1 MQVYDEEEECY
12 RPVRYKDIVILARS
26 LKDYG
31 DVIYNALTAQGIPVY
46 LEKSKGYFQA
56 VEIQV
61 IMAMLSVVDNSR
73 QDIPLSAVLLSPIG
87 GLNESELAQICA
99 AVRNAVSEK
108 LCLYDICEYYAE
120 DQADTELGGKVRR
133 LLDLIEDLKEKK
145 QHLSVSDLIWEL
157 LEQTGYY
164 EYVTAMPAG
173 DIRKSNVDMLLQ
185 KAVQFENGYYKG
197 LFHFLRY
204 VDKLKLMEKDEGE
217 ASVLSEDADVVRIMS
232 IHKSKGLEYPVVF
245 VAGMGRQ
252 FNRMELKDN
261 VQVHPDYYLAAM
273 AMHIKGRYKHN
284 TAIRSIYAALED
296 AEMMAENLRV
306 LYVAMTRAK
315 EKLILTGAIRG
326 ADRLL
331 AKYAYV
337 EDMEPLLLP
346 YNVRK
351 NADSYAKHLLACMV
365 RYNRLAAA
373 CKVQGKIRMEICN
386 QEEILTA
393 MIPMEL
399 HKRLQ
404 LEDIRRMAEEDVF

>member
-1 MQVYDEEEECY
+1 
-12 RPVRYKDIVILARS
+12 
-26 LKDYG
+26 
-31 DVIYNALTAQGIPVY
+31 
-46 LEKSKGYFQA
+46 
-56 VEIQV
+56 
-61 IMAMLSVVDNSR
+61 
-73 QDIPLSAVLLSPIG
+73 
-87 GLNESELAQICA
+87 
-99 AVRNAVSEK
+99 
-108 LCLYDICEYYAE
+108 
-120 DQADTELGGKVRR
+120 
-133 LLDLIEDLKEKK
+133 
-145 QHLSVSDLIWEL
+145 
-157 LEQTGYY
+157 
-164 EYVTAMPAG
+164 MPAG

-351 NADSYAKHLLACMV
+351 MP
-365 RYNRLAAA
+365 
-373 CKVQGKIRMEICN
+373 
-386 QEEILTA
+386 TA
-393 MIPMEL
+393 MRSICLPVWCVITGW
-399 HKRLQ
+399 RQ
-404 LEDIRRMAEEDVF
+404 PARCRGRFVWRFATRRKF

>member
-1 MQVYDEEEECY
+1 M
-12 RPVRYKDIVILARS
+12 
-26 LKDYG
+26 
-31 DVIYNALTAQGIPVY
+31 
-46 LEKSKGYFQA
+46 
-56 VEIQV
+56 
-61 IMAMLSVVDNSR
+61 
-73 QDIPLSAVLLSPIG
+73 
-87 GLNESELAQICA
+87 
-99 AVRNAVSEK
+99 
-108 LCLYDICEYYAE
+108 
-120 DQADTELGGKVRR
+120 
-133 LLDLIEDLKEKK
+133 
-145 QHLSVSDLIWEL
+145 
-157 LEQTGYY
+157 
-164 EYVTAMPAG
+164 
-173 DIRKSNVDMLLQ
+173 
-185 KAVQFENGYYKG
+185 
-197 LFHFLRY
+197 
-204 VDKLKLMEKDEGE
+204 
-217 ASVLSEDADVVRIMS
+217 LSEDADVVRIMS

-351 NADSYAKHLLACMV
+351 MP
-365 RYNRLAAA
+365 
-373 CKVQGKIRMEICN
+373 
-386 QEEILTA
+386 TA
-393 MIPMEL
+393 MRSICLPVWCVITDW
-399 HKRLQ
+399 RQ
-404 LEDIRRMAEEDVF
+404 PARCRGRFVWRFATRRKF

>member
-1 MQVYDEEEECY
+1 M
-12 RPVRYKDIVILARS
+12 
-26 LKDYG
+26 
-31 DVIYNALTAQGIPVY
+31 
-46 LEKSKGYFQA
+46 
-56 VEIQV
+56 
-61 IMAMLSVVDNSR
+61 
-73 QDIPLSAVLLSPIG
+73 
-87 GLNESELAQICA
+87 
-99 AVRNAVSEK
+99 
-108 LCLYDICEYYAE
+108 
-120 DQADTELGGKVRR
+120 
-133 LLDLIEDLKEKK
+133 
-145 QHLSVSDLIWEL
+145 
-157 LEQTGYY
+157 EQTRYY

-185 KAVQFENGYYKG
+185 KAVQFEKGYYKG

-404 LEDIRRMAEEDVF
+404 LEDIRRMAEQAEEDVFYAKNEASVSYVYPHMPMTTLGAKLSISDIKKMKAYDGKGYDINTEFALPDTAEQEIEKNLPKRAQSAGKTGTLTGAERGTIVHKFMEMLPFEAVDTDGDLDAYIAQQKAALLARGIFEERELVAIREAKIRKMLQSTLGCRMIEAARLGNLY